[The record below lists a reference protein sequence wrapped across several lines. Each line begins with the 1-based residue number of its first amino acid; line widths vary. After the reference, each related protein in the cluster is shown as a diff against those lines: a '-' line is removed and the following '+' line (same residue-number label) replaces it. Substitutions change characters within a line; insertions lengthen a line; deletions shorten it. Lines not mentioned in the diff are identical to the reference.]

1 MANTI
6 KKRVLL
12 MDDEPMIQR
21 VTGQML
27 ENLGYE
33 VDKVFNGEEAIE
45 SYTGHFEKETA
56 FYCVIMDLQIIGG
69 MGAEETLEKLLI
81 IDPNVK
87 AIVSTGYAHDPQVI
101 QHKKFG
107 FSAALVKPYKL
118 AELKNA
124 IEGV

>member
-1 MANTI
+1 MANSA
-6 KKRVLL
+6 KKRILL

-33 VDKVFNGEEAIE
+33 VEKVFNGEEAIA
-45 SYTGHFEKETA
+45 SYTEHYKKETA
-56 FYCVIMDLQIIGG
+56 FHCVIMDLQIIGG
-69 MGAEETLEKLLI
+69 MGAEETLEKLLKL
-81 IDPNVK
+81 DPNAK

-101 QHKKFG
+101 QHKKYG

-118 AELKNA
+118 AELKEA